1 MGLSSSLPIWDY
13 SPVFSFTFPSAEGLA
28 EKKKR
33 ALISNLPKKS
43 WSVISLSLFPWTGSL
58 GEVVCIKFYDRGAAG
73 LIAQGTVGA
82 LSCPHKPKARCRNKT
97 RAYQEETPKQGN
109 GPSPWPLLSCW
120 WPACLPAQGGSAHT
134 LLELHQTPH
143 PHGGRF
149 QRPAERC
156 QDRGMVVTRPGL
168 GGAGCSQPV
177 GFGRAS

>member
-73 LIAQGTVGA
+73 LIAQGAVGA

-97 RAYQEETPKQGN
+97 RAYQEETPKREMVLPL
-109 GPSPWPLLSCW
+109 GPCFLADGQRAFRLRV
-120 WPACLPAQGGSAHT
+120 GAHT
-134 LLELHQTPH
+134 PH
-143 PHGGRF
+143 WSSTKLPTHTEAVSNV
-149 QRPAERC
+149 RPK
-156 QDRGMVVTRPGL
+156 
-168 GGAGCSQPV
+168 GARTEGWW
-177 GFGRAS
+177 